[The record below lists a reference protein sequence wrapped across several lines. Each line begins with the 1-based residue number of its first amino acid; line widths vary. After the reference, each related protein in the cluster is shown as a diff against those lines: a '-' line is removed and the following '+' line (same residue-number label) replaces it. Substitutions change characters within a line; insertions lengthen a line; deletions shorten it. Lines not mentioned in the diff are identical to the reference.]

1 VIVEAASAL
10 DLIERVLGR
19 RGTPAPAAAT
29 QARILVEADLR
40 GQHSHGLQRL
50 PMLVARIGTGMIQ
63 PAAVPDSRW
72 VSESFLE
79 VDGGA
84 GFGPVVAYHALE
96 KLTARA
102 HDVGLAVGAVHNSNH
117 LGMLACYVEDVA
129 AGGQIGVA
137 LTTSEALVHPWGGS
151 QAMVGTNPI
160 AIGVPTGGEPFVLD
174 MSTGAVSRGKILAF
188 ARTGRPLEPGW
199 AVDAHGVPV
208 TDARAAVDGAI
219 SPFGGAKGYALGL
232 GLELLVA
239 GLSGA
244 ETGQRVRGT
253 LDAASACNKGD
264 LFLVFDPA
272 ALGLGGTA
280 ERMGAYLAEVRA
292 SPLADGVESIDV
304 PGDRARRMRRT
315 RLREGIPLDDDVWA
329 SAEELLSCLE

>member
-1 VIVEAASAL
+1 
-10 DLIERVLGR
+10 
-19 RGTPAPAAAT
+19 
-29 QARILVEADLR
+29 
-40 GQHSHGLQRL
+40 
-50 PMLVARIGTGMIQ
+50 
-63 PAAVPDSRW
+63 
-72 VSESFLE
+72 
-79 VDGGA
+79 
-84 GFGPVVAYHALE
+84 
-96 KLTARA
+96 
-102 HDVGLAVGAVHNSNH
+102 
-117 LGMLACYVEDVA
+117 
-129 AGGQIGVA
+129 
-137 LTTSEALVHPWGGS
+137 
-151 QAMVGTNPI
+151 MVGTNPI

-304 PGDRARRMRRT
+304 PGDRARRMRQT